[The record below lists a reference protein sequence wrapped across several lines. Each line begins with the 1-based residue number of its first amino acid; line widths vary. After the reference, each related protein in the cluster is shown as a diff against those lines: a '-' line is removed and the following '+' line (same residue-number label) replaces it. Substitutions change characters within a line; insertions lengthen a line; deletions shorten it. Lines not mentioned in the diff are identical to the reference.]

1 MSIIDKIFCFA
12 SRYVLIAL
20 VALTG
25 FAGSSANAQAVA
37 PQLLPYSVKVI
48 AGGGTTATFTAG
60 TAGGCPVSGYT
71 PTDTYGDGC
80 LATEIELTGPRTA
93 VVDVNGNVFFTDYT
107 NGLIRRVDA
116 ISGVVTA
123 VAGGVSQS
131 ASPASGADC
140 VAGSSATT
148 ASDAKGDG
156 CLGTQ
161 VYLANPVGLVFSP
174 AGDLYFSEIGNTV
187 GGTTYEQIFGADV
200 RKIAATKGLITTT
213 GVISTADGYLSSYYN
228 AGYSA
233 DNFTASPACSTT
245 VLTNCILAAS
255 QSYLY
260 EPFGLA
266 FDNSGNL
273 YIAEEYKEAVLVVN
287 TNATQATTVTGVT
300 IPPGTVAKIAGA
312 TTAGSSTCPNGDSG
326 TTGCNYPATGGK
338 YTPGALANVSM
349 IDAPFGVAVD
359 PSGNVYFSDE
369 FLYNVPEIIGGTGST
384 AGEIE
389 LYAGTQDTEGKNAAP
404 VTVRGVAGSFGIGNP
419 HGVAADSLSNVYLAD
434 GYAGVIWRV
443 DSAGKLMYAVAG
455 GAATVCTASIVPGVT
470 TIDSYGDGCPATSA
484 KFGTGTTGGVF
495 GVSVDAYSD
504 LFTGDTVSG
513 LVREVASGTQFGP
526 IGANQPTQYVDIHF
540 AAGDGPE
547 ASLAYT
553 LTTGTGNF
561 VFGNATCTTNSD
573 TTKDCVLPIK
583 ATPSVLGPFT
593 GTLQV
598 TSVLGGVASFPLA
611 GDFVASP
618 LTRTVV
624 TAAQAANC
632 ANTTAYSNTTPVI
645 LTATVTTSGANPP
658 GGTVTFYA
666 NGSQIGSPV
675 NVNSNAASLTYT
687 FSTTGS
693 PYAITAVYSGDSYYK
708 TSTSGTDTITSST
721 PSFSGAAIS
730 SQQNTVAPGQTAL
743 YSFTLQQNVYAGTLT
758 FACSGLPANSSCS
771 FYPASLTASG
781 CQVSNTVAMSIITQA
796 SAQTIAASSLGG
808 EGRGWRLMLGILPGL
823 GLALLIGLRR
833 RKAALRYG
841 RVWMALALLLAAF
854 GIASCN
860 GNVAAIPATPAGT
873 YTVTVT
879 ITGSAGT
886 SSSFTVPLIVQ

>member
-1 MSIIDKIFCFA
+1 MSIIDKVLCFA
-12 SRYVLIAL
+12 SRYVFIAL
-20 VALTG
+20 VALTV
-25 FAGSSANAQAVA
+25 FAGSRANAQAVA

-48 AGGGTTATFTAG
+48 AGGGATATFTAG
-60 TAGGCPVSGYT
+60 ATGGCPVSGYT

-93 VVDVNGNVFFTDYT
+93 VADVNGNVFFTDYT

-116 ISGVVTA
+116 VSGIVTA

-140 VAGSSATT
+140 VAGNSTTT

-161 VYLANPVGLVFSP
+161 VYLASPVGLVFSP
-174 AGDLYFSEIGNTV
+174 AGDLYFSEIGNTT
-187 GGTTYEQIFGADV
+187 GGTTSEEIFGADV

-273 YIAEEYKEAVLVVN
+273 YITDEYKEAVLVVN

-326 TTGCNYPATGGK
+326 TTGCNYPGSGVK
-338 YTPGALANVSM
+338 YTPGALANDTL
-349 IDAPFGVAVD
+349 IDAPYGVAVD

-369 FLYNVPEIIGGTGST
+369 YLYNVPEIIGGTGST

-389 LYAGTQDTEGKNAAP
+389 LYAGIQSTEGKNAAP

-419 HGVAADSLSNVYLAD
+419 HGVAADSLSNLYLAD

-513 LVREVASGTQFGP
+513 LVREVASGTQFGA

-561 VFGNATCTTNSD
+561 VFGNAICTTNSD

-593 GTLQV
+593 GTLEV
-598 TSVLGGVASFPLA
+598 ASVLGGMASFPLA
-611 GDFVASP
+611 GDYVASP

-624 TAAQAANC
+624 NATQTANC
-632 ANTTAYSNTTPVI
+632 ANTTAYNNTTPVI
-645 LTATVTTSGANPP
+645 LTASVTTSGANPP

-675 NVNSNAASLTYT
+675 NVSSNAASLTYT
-687 FSTTGS
+687 FSTTGT
-693 PYAITAVYSGDSYYK
+693 YAITAVYSGDSYYK
-708 TSTSGTDTITSST
+708 TSTSGAETITSST
-721 PSFSGAAIS
+721 PSFSGAAIT

-743 YSFTLQQNVYAGTLT
+743 YSFTLQQNVYSGTLT

-771 FYPASLTASG
+771 FYPASMTASG
-781 CQVSNTVAMSIITQA
+781 CQVSNTIAMSILTQSA
-796 SAQTIAASSLGG
+796 SQGIAASSLGG
-808 EGRGWRLMLGILPGL
+808 EGRGWRPMLSILAGL

-833 RKAALRYG
+833 RKTKLRYG
-841 RVWMALALLLAAF
+841 HLWMAMALLLASA

-860 GNVAAIPATPAGT
+860 GNVAATPATTAGT

-879 ITGSAGT
+879 ITGSSGA
-886 SSSFTVPLIVQ
+886 SSSFKVPLTVQ